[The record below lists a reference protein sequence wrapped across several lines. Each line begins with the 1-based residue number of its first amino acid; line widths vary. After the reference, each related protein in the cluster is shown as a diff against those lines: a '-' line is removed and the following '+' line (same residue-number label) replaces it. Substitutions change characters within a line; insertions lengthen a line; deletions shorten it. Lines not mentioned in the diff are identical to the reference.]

1 MLASDSMRCICTVTA
16 LERVLEQ
23 TAGKFCVGDELTV
36 ADLALVPQFMN
47 ATRFTLSLSVS
58 VSLSLSLSLSLSVL
72 ISVVFSV
79 MPAAA
84 AATGGTHQNHRIA
97 SYASGCVVKCRTCNR
112 EVTGYRF
119 ESRPGLL
126 CAKVYSAFH
135 PSGR

>member
-36 ADLALVPQFMN
+36 ADLALVPQFYN

-58 VSLSLSLSLSLSVL
+58 LCLSLSLSLSVF

-84 AATGGTHQNHRIA
+84 AATGGTHQNI
-97 SYASGCVVKCRTCNR
+97 
-112 EVTGYRF
+112 ELQVT
-119 ESRPGLL
+119 LV
-126 CAKVYSAFH
+126 AVW
-135 PSGR
+135 